1 MVSSPRHNRAKPNPH
16 SKSARL
22 DDDMKRLAVIAIFLA
37 LAANTAR
44 AESCSRSR
52 EYLLGN
58 LSGDLRLTPRA
69 YEDLFKTCLATAA
82 MANVKDAY
90 ILKDGGIAVIAKQDS
105 VAATAATLSQFCDAY
120 PRATLHFLTR
130 KELLQIKSI
139 VSVIK
144 ISSTSSTSCRTIKGN
159 S

>member
-1 MVSSPRHNRAKPNPH
+1 
-16 SKSARL
+16 
-22 DDDMKRLAVIAIFLA
+22 MKRLFLIAACLTLAV
-37 LAANTAR
+37 TGAR
-44 AESCSRSR
+44 AENCGKSR

-58 LSGDLRLTPRA
+58 LSGDLAMPPQA
-69 YEDLFKTCLATAA
+69 YESLFKTCMATAA

-90 ILKDGGIAVIAKQDS
+90 ILKDGGIAVIPKQDS

-120 PRATLHFLTR
+120 PKATLHFLTR
-130 KELLQIKSI
+130 KELLQVKSI

-144 ISSTSSTSCRTIKGN
+144 MSSTSSTSCQKIKGI

>member
-1 MVSSPRHNRAKPNPH
+1 M
-16 SKSARL
+16 SARFDPHL
-22 DDDMKRLAVIAIFLA
+22 KRLA
-37 LAANTAR
+37 LAAIALAFAVGGAR
-44 AESCSRSR
+44 AENCGKSR
-52 EYLLGN
+52 EYLLGS
-58 LSGDLRLTPRA
+58 LAGDLALPPQA
-69 YEDLFKTCLATAA
+69 YENLFRICTATTA

-120 PRATLHFLTR
+120 PKSTLHFLTR

-139 VSVIK
+139 VNVIK
-144 ISSTSSTSCRTIKGN
+144 ISSTSSTPCQKIKGI